1 MKTKQHFL
9 IVFSLALF
17 MVLSYRLQAQE
28 LSGLGAAFIDVGTGA
43 RPSGLGGAYTAE
55 SDIYSTVF
63 NPAGIAGLRGNNA
76 AFAFTNHYNLIPYSF
91 TAYTMS
97 LGDAGNS
104 AIGFALWYSGDDA
117 LREITFQASYGAK
130 VTNELSVGATL
141 KYRRAQFGDNSL
153 NRNDYIVFEDDEFT
167 LGDSR
172 QVQGSGNGIGID
184 IGALY
189 QVTPEVVLG
198 LMLKDIYSPVFYDSK
213 VKNQTLSGKNAKG
226 SYDETVPMMLSIGTL
241 AQLTEYLKASADYTP
256 SFDDDVSNRI
266 RGGIELELFSML
278 YIRGGYQNM
287 LNKEQDEKYSVGLG
301 FDINAIQSLGIL
313 IDYAYSIEQLANSH
327 RFSLG
332 LEF

>member
-1 MKTKQHFL
+1 MKTKYNFLTLFTFALFL
-9 IVFSLALF
+9 IGNTSIA
-17 MVLSYRLQAQE
+17 AQE
-28 LSGLGAAFIDVGTGA
+28 LSGLGAAFVDVGTGA
-43 RPSGLGGAYTAE
+43 RPSGLGGAYTAVT
-55 SDIYSTVF
+55 DVYSTVF
-63 NPAGIAGLRGNNA
+63 NPAGIAELKGNNA

-97 LGDAGNS
+97 ISDEGTS
-104 AIGFALWYSGDDA
+104 AVGFALWYSGDDA

-130 VTNELSVGATL
+130 VTKQLSVGATL

-167 LGDSR
+167 VGDSR

-189 QVTPEVVLG
+189 QATPEVTVG

-213 VKNQTLSGKNAKG
+213 VKNQSLSGANAKG
-226 SYDETVPMMLSIGTL
+226 SYNETVPMSLSIGTL
-241 AQLTEYLKASADYTP
+241 AKLTEYLRASADYTP
-256 SFDDDVSNRI
+256 SFDHDVSNRI
-266 RGGIELELFSML
+266 RGGLELELFSML
-278 YIRGGYQNM
+278 YIRGGYQN
-287 LNKEQDEKYSVGLG
+287 LVNDEQDEKYSVGLG
-301 FDINAIQSLGIL
+301 FDITAIQSLGIL